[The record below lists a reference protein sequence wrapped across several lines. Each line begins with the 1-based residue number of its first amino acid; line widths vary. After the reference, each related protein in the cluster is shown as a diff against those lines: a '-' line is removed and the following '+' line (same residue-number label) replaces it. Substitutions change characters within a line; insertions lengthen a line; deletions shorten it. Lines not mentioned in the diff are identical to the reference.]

1 MSFVETRA
9 AIFASA
15 GEESMIA
22 ALEPT
27 LRPMGWVPP
36 TRPVPPAYPA
46 LPGEV
51 LRFALRPAG
60 SWRALV
66 PSDLALAYKLT
77 LGLSRHLPGTPVVGL
92 RREFDGTM
100 GLKLYLDGRPLF
112 KWGEDPDLEVPYPIL
127 PGNLLGLKEALV
139 ACGVRDA
146 AVGEVLGA
154 AMERRAPA
162 FLAMLLERLGLVAVL
177 PALAEVL
184 LTPGARSVAFVDTAS
199 PLAI

>member
-9 AIFASA
+9 AIFTCT
-15 GEESMIA
+15 GEESIIT
-22 ALEPT
+22 ALGPT
-27 LRPMGWVPP
+27 LRPLGWVP
-36 TRPVPPAYPA
+36 TARPVPTSYPA

-92 RREFDGTM
+92 RREFDGAM

-139 ACGVRDA
+139 ACGVRDV
-146 AVGEVLGA
+146 AVGEALGA
-154 AMERRAPA
+154 AMERQAKA
-162 FLAMLLERLGLVAVL
+162 FLPLLLQRLGLVAVL
-177 PALAEVL
+177 PSLNELLLA
-184 LTPGARSVAFVDTAS
+184 PGACSVAFVDTTS